1 MRSRIGARKAPSA
14 GPPAGLRSAVGPW
27 GPDCA
32 AMLGPVVPP
41 RNSLH
46 SLRSCH
52 SDTRGEPEVEA
63 REYARGPRA
72 LRFSPPPMRPANGPA
87 HGALRGETC

>member
-1 MRSRIGARKAPSA
+1 
-14 GPPAGLRSAVGPW
+14 
-27 GPDCA
+27 
-32 AMLGPVVPP
+32 VVPP

-72 LRFSPPPMRPANGPA
+72 LRFSPPPMRPAGGPA
-87 HGALRGETC
+87 HGALRGAVVVGVQWLGPVQTGWGRAALVL